1 MTNDMCGDLNAR
13 TGSELDFIENDTYDP
28 FAMDDEEYE
37 YDIGLQK
44 RKSCDN
50 KVDARGKQL
59 LQLCITLKLRILN
72 GRMLGDSNGNF
83 TCFKPNGTSVVDYII
98 MSEDLIQH
106 TLNCKVSNFIP
117 CFSDCHCKVSCMLLA
132 SYCPVFINKNENTQN
147 FPGKFKWTDCSKE
160 KFQDALCHPSCKLDI
175 NAFLTNNYQDKSNIN
190 SAATDLQNII
200 IKAAKMSLKFK
211 SNKYKK
217 KTINKKK
224 WYDQD
229 LYNKRE
235 N

>member
-1 MTNDMCGDLNAR
+1 
-13 TGSELDFIENDTYDP
+13 
-28 FAMDDEEYE
+28 MDDEEYE
-37 YDIGLQK
+37 CDIGLQK
-44 RKSCDN
+44 RKSCDD
-50 KVDARGKQL
+50 KVNARGKQL

-190 SAATDLQNII
+190 SAATDLQSII

-229 LYNKRE
+229 LYNKKRE
-235 N
+235 LNIKAKHMSENPYNININNNYFKH